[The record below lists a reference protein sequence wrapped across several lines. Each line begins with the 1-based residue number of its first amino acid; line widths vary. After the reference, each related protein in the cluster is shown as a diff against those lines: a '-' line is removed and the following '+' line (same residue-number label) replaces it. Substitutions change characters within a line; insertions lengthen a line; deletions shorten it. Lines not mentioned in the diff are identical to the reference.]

1 VHWVSRDVLAWLAA
15 QRAVAAW
22 WSASNSQDEAV
33 RLADLA
39 PARDRTII
47 VLGHEQFGIPPDDLA
62 AKAPL
67 LPGMTTDRVGDLLF
81 VLLGPETYRS
91 FVIEL
96 GWTPAQWADWTTR
109 ALLRDILGSD
119 AISR

>member
-1 VHWVSRDVLAWLAA
+1 VFRRGEQRRRDGYRVIA
-15 QRAVAAW
+15 
-22 WSASNSQDEAV
+22 N
-33 RLADLA
+33 
-39 PARDRTII
+39 
-47 VLGHEQFGIPPDDLA
+47 DLA

-109 ALLRDILGSD
+109 ALVRDILGSD

>member
-1 VHWVSRDVLAWLAA
+1 
-15 QRAVAAW
+15 VAAW